1 MIEKKIENLNLETD
15 LDKKLKEI
23 EIAIN
28 EIEFEM
34 NRLMESITKLKK
46 EIFNKNMMIDFC
58 VTLDLM
64 ENEKVSGSHQ
74 KRKKLNEDK
83 LFILRKISIS
93 REKELDSIKDI
104 LIDNNILKNSK
115 VLEYNELNKQLSL
128 KKHELKLIKNQLMNH
143 YHYLLSEGIDTR
155 FNSSHLGRKD

>member
-34 NRLMESITKLKK
+34 NRLIESITKLKN

-74 KRKKLNEDK
+74 KRKKLNEYK
-83 LFILRKISIS
+83 LFILRKKSEVDFNVLRIYFFF
-93 REKELDSIKDI
+93 KLFVLFI
-104 LIDNNILKNSK
+104 L
-115 VLEYNELNKQLSL
+115 
-128 KKHELKLIKNQLMNH
+128 
-143 YHYLLSEGIDTR
+143 
-155 FNSSHLGRKD
+155 